1 MGRLWDSLPRSPRS
15 VAGLYG
21 AADSSDT
28 DDDGGDAPH
37 AHPAIA
43 WLHSMADVYND
54 GNVRKTVRALLEY
67 ASAQWDMEAVLTRP
81 APASGGGGA
90 ATTDADLATF
100 DGIISKAHGDW
111 LSRMA
116 VRYGLPSGAAALLRL
131 LAYGAK
137 CEDLAADIFGMVWLR
152 PTTLTVM
159 GDIGMYANLLSA
171 EPLSFRLSPKALYCH
186 VEGPRGQSRVG
197 QVIWGY
203 RWIVYTAGEVYAA
216 GIAVALSA
224 LTQLMQWMANGG
236 GLYTVLLFKRAD
248 RYTY

>member
-1 MGRLWDSLPRSPRS
+1 MGLPWDSSPRSPRS
-15 VAGLYG
+15 VMGLYG

-28 DDDGGDAPH
+28 EDGGCDAPLEH
-37 AHPAIA
+37 SAIG
-43 WLHSMADVYND
+43 WLHTMADVYND

-67 ASAQWDMEAVLTRP
+67 ASAQWDMEAVLTHP
-81 APASGGGGA
+81 SSASGFAAA
-90 ATTDADLATF
+90 ATDTDLAAF
-100 DGIISKAHGDW
+100 DGVISTAHGDW

-137 CEDLAADIFGMVWLR
+137 CEDRAGEIFGMVWLR

-159 GDIGMYANLLSA
+159 GDVGMYKGLLTA

-186 VEGPRGQSRVG
+186 VDGPRGESRVG
-197 QVIWGY
+197 QVISGS
-203 RWIVYTAGEVYAA
+203 RWVVFTAGEVWTA
-216 GIAVALSA
+216 GWALALSA
-224 LTQLMQWMANGG
+224 RTQLMQWMANGSG
-236 GLYTVLLFKRAD
+236 FYTDLLFKRAD